1 MERLISF
8 LDKEEVEFERQKKLS
23 LCTSVGVGGTANL
36 FVLPK
41 SKEKFTKTLRFLTKN
56 EIPYFVTGNMTNLLP
71 SDSAIDKVILST
83 LGLKNFS
90 IYDNRIEAEA
100 GVLFSKLILSAKESS
115 LGGFERLFGIPGT
128 VGGMLRINAGAYG
141 CCISDLLLKAEL
153 YDPIRDE
160 VFFVNKDD
168 ISFFYRDSEIKKRS
182 LIVLSATFTL
192 LMKDILDIHSDI
204 NEVKK
209 KRLATQPLSKKTLGS
224 VFKRTD
230 IAPASLLIDKCG
242 LKGCT
247 VGGISVS
254 DKHAGFFVN
263 DGSGNASDFFKLCEI
278 VKAKV
283 GEAYGV
289 VLEEE
294 FEYLS

>member
-1 MERLISF
+1 MEQLISF
-8 LDKEEVEFERQKKLS
+8 LEKEEVEFEREKRLS
-23 LCTSVGVGGTANL
+23 LCASIGIGGVAKL
-36 FVLPK
+36 FVCPK
-41 SKEKFTKTLRFLTKN
+41 SKEKFTKTLRFLTEN
-56 EIPYFVTGNMTNLLP
+56 RISYFITGNMTNLLP
-71 SDSAIDKVILST
+71 SDRTIDKVIIST

-90 IYDNRIEAEA
+90 ICKNKVEAEA
-100 GVLFSKLILSAKESS
+100 GVLFSKLILTVKKSS

-141 CCISDLLLKAEL
+141 CCISDLLLNAEL
-153 YDPIRDE
+153 YDPINDSIFSVSKDE
-160 VFFVNKDD
+160 V
-168 ISFFYRDSEIKKRS
+168 SFFYRDSEIKRRN
-182 LIVLSATFTL
+182 LIVLSATFSL
-192 LMKDILDIHSDI
+192 LTRDVSDIHSEINDI
-204 NEVKK
+204 RK

-242 LKGCT
+242 LKGRC

-263 DGSGNASDFFKLCEI
+263 DGSGNASDFLKLCEI

-283 GEAYGV
+283 GETYGV